1 MKHTPLIFA
10 LALLLFCA
18 CERSECTTQIT
29 GTLYTDSTL
38 AIPIVDDTLWF
49 LDYMITHQD
58 STYVIVLTDT
68 LAHAVTDGQGRFAAA
83 WWNFDIEQEIADN
96 ERKFKFEFPHFFIFY
111 RQDTLFQGQ
120 WNGNYKQ
127 LVLYPGMPLYVYHN
141 YYE

>member
-1 MKHTPLIFA
+1 MKHTPLILS

-18 CERSECTTQIT
+18 CERSEFTTQIT

-38 AIPIVDDTLWF
+38 ATPIANDTLWF
-49 LDYMITHQD
+49 FNYKVTYQD
-58 STYVIVLTDT
+58 SIRTVVLTDT

-96 ERKFKFEFPHFFIFY
+96 ERKFKVEYSPFLIFY

-120 WNGNYKQ
+120 WHGNYKQ
-127 LVLYPGMPLYVYHN
+127 LVLYPGMPLYIFN
-141 YYE
+141 Y